1 MDSTQKQ
8 ILEKLTQLIGLY
20 NSMASNSKKIS
31 ELQEVLD
38 GTGYYLAISDGAG
51 TFKTEYKPN
60 EVTQADFDN
69 LKNMQLGAN
78 PADPAILVKDGQGNI
93 ITTLNLDFITES
105 SVKYTLQAPTTLQ
118 QEQARDNIDAVGN
131 PEMQATPVPDW
142 KTDLESLI
150 NF

>member
-38 GTGYYLAISDGAG
+38 GTGYYLAISDGAS

-60 EVTQADFDN
+60 EVTQSDFDN

-78 PADPAILVKDGQGNI
+78 PVDPAIYIKDGEGNI
-93 ITTLNLDFITES
+93 LTILNIDFITES
-105 SVKYTLQAPTTLQ
+105 SVKYILQNPTPLEQ
-118 QEQARDNIDAVGN
+118 QQARDNIDAVGN

-142 KTDLESLI
+142 KTNLESLI

>member
-38 GTGYYLAISDGAG
+38 GTGYYLAISDGTG

-78 PADPAILVKDGQGNI
+78 PSDPTILIKDGQGNI
-93 ITTLNLDFITES
+93 LTILNIDFITES
-105 SVKYTLQAPTTLQ
+105 SVKYTIQTPTPSEKQ
-118 QEQARDNIDAVGN
+118 QARDNIDVYSR
-131 PEMQATPVPDW
+131 PEIDNQIKWGSQAW
-142 KTDLESLI
+142 
-150 NF
+150 

>member
-38 GTGYYLAISDGAG
+38 GSGYYLAISDGAG

-78 PADPAILVKDGQGNI
+78 PVDPAIYIKDGEGNI
-93 ITTLNLDFITES
+93 LTILNIDFITES
-105 SVKYTLQAPTTLQ
+105 SVKYTLQNPTPSEQ
-118 QEQARDNIDAVGN
+118 KQARENIDAVGN